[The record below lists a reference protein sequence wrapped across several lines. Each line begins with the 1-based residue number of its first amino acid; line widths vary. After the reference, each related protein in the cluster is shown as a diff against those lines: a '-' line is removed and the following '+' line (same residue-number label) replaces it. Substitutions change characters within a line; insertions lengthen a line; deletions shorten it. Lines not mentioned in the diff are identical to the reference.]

1 MMLYFLMYTKT
12 SFYSKTPWYK
22 LSFAYL
28 STLVFILM
36 KYAQHKD
43 GENNLHANE
52 FHDIIASNHVGSKL
66 HYLHP
71 RSQGILSDFC
81 W

>member
-43 GENNLHANE
+43 GENNLHAN
-52 FHDIIASNHVGSKL
+52 
-66 HYLHP
+66 
-71 RSQGILSDFC
+71 
-81 W
+81 